1 MACMNDLMVFLC
13 FMSSDILFHMCGP
26 LCLIVL
32 AAILV
37 LLVFTC
43 GLLLLR
49 VSCVCISLLL
59 VTIPI
64 SGLGNMPLLAENI
77 NLAKRKLLHF
87 VAKCKAKTYD
97 IKIDVALSMELY
109 NITRRSILMYF

>member
-1 MACMNDLMVFLC
+1 MNDLMVFLC
-13 FMSSDILFHMCGP
+13 FMSSHILFHICGP

-37 LLVFTC
+37 ILVFTC
-43 GLLLLR
+43 GLFLLR

-59 VTIPI
+59 VIIHI

-77 NLAKRKLLHF
+77 NLATVILCTSF
-87 VAKCKAKTYD
+87 
-97 IKIDVALSMELY
+97 SF
-109 NITRRSILMYF
+109 RSCICLNSGSVWSL

>member
-13 FMSSDILFHMCGP
+13 FMSSDTLFHICGP

-37 LLVFTC
+37 LLVFAC

-49 VSCVCISLLL
+49 VSCICISLLL

-77 NLAKRKLLHF
+77 NLATFIL
-87 VAKCKAKTYD
+87 CTS
-97 IKIDVALSMELY
+97 LSV
-109 NITRRSILMYF
+109 RSFNCLNNGSVWSL